1 MATSDA
7 ASPIDYAREL
17 RAVLPAEVFA
27 PARSR
32 LLWLPVHLTII
43 VVATSAVASGVGG
56 WWLAALLVPVI
67 GLSFAAL
74 AMVGHEILHGA
85 VIRGAWAIQVLGW
98 LCFLPFVLSP
108 RLWIGWHNKV
118 HHQNTARDGVDP
130 DAYPTLAAYRSNR
143 VLRIVTRVFSFGRN
157 SPLGLVSLVLG
168 FTIQSLH
175 MLVAARRSAALSPSR
190 HRVAIAQTL
199 LGVAIW
205 TAVAFAVGPLAF
217 VFVYVLPLL
226 VANAIVM
233 SYIFTNHG
241 LSSLTEHND
250 PLLNTLSVTT
260 PRWYGFLTLDFG
272 LHVEHHLMPSV
283 SGRHAWRVREV
294 LQARWPERYQSMP
307 FTRALGQ
314 LLRTARVYRTPTTL
328 HDPWSGREWPT
339 LGRAERELV

>member
-1 MATSDA
+1 MLATSTTA
-7 ASPIDYAREL
+7 APIDYAREF
-17 RAVLPAEVFA
+17 RAVLPADVFA

-32 LLWLPVHLTII
+32 LLWLPVHVTII
-43 VVATSAVASGVGG
+43 VAAIFAVGSGVGG

-74 AMVGHEILHGA
+74 SMLGHEILHGA
-85 VIRGAWAIQVLGW
+85 VIRGRRAIQVLGW
-98 LCFLPFVLSP
+98 ICFAPFVLSP

-130 DAYPTLAAYRSNR
+130 DAYPTLEAYRSNA
-143 VLRIVTRVFSFGRN
+143 VLRFVTSVFSFGRS
-157 SPLGLVSLVLG
+157 SPLRFVSLVLG

-175 MLVAARRSAALSPSR
+175 MLIAARTSAGLSPAR
-190 HRVAIAQTL
+190 HRLAIAQTL
-199 LGVAIW
+199 LGVAMW
-205 TAVAFAVGPLAF
+205 TTVAFAVGPLAF

-233 SYIFTNHG
+233 AYIFTNHG

-250 PLLNTLSVTT
+250 PLLNSLSVTT

-294 LQARWPERYQSMP
+294 LLARWPERYQSMP
-307 FTRALGQ
+307 LMRALGQ

-339 LGRAERELV
+339 LEAVGR